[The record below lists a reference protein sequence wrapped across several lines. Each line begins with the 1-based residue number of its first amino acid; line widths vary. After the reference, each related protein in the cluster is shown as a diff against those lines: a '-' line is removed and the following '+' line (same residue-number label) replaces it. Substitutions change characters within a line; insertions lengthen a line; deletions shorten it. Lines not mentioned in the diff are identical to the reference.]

1 MSEPQ
6 PSQHEPGPPA
16 AYRFLYGPFAVSG
29 LLLSSTQFYTR
40 QVTDGYPERRTLWSG
55 LLDPNWADVA
65 MFSLLLAYG
74 LVALA
79 VCGAMRAV
87 RTIALPVAVAA
98 LALLGA
104 LMLMAKIGYS
114 DPAPPFDDGGAM
126 LVTLAWA
133 GVLLGLVHTA
143 HLVVWH
149 RRRPE
154 KQSSGRLP
162 NRDA

>member
-1 MSEPQ
+1 MTEPQ
-6 PSQHEPGPPA
+6 PYQHDAGPPA

-40 QVTDGYPERRTLWSG
+40 EVIEGYPERRTLWSG
-55 LLDPNWADVA
+55 LADPNWADVA
-65 MFSLLLAYG
+65 MFSLLLTFG

-79 VCGAMRAV
+79 VCGAVRAV
-87 RTIALPVAVAA
+87 RTVAVPAA
-98 LALLGA
+98 VAVLALLGA

-114 DPAPPFDDGGAM
+114 DPTPPFDDGGAM

-133 GVLLGLVHTA
+133 GVVLGVVHTV

-149 RRRPE
+149 RRRH
-154 KQSSGRLP
+154 
-162 NRDA
+162 